1 MRNPGRLV
9 AVAALAWVACAHQAP
24 PPPAKAE
31 ATPPPAERAER
42 PDDMAIEGTLGTLSE
57 DEIAGPFQRRWDE
70 ITRCYEDA
78 TAHLA
83 YLGGRIE
90 LKLRVAQTGE
100 PKSAYVVGST
110 FGNWDAERCVL
121 SIARGLRFSRPRG
134 GPEAEFTY
142 PIEFRGKH
150 AVTTWEGGRVEPS
163 LVRHK
168 RDLDLC
174 KAKLV
179 TGLPPSL
186 TLTLYVAPGG
196 KVTSTGLAADAPLE
210 DAFGACLVQKT
221 RLWRL
226 EDPLGK
232 IAKATVG
239 VAE

>member
-57 DEIAGPFQRRWDE
+57 
-70 ITRCYEDA
+70 
-78 TAHLA
+78 
-83 YLGGRIE
+83 
-90 LKLRVAQTGE
+90 
-100 PKSAYVVGST
+100 
-110 FGNWDAERCVL
+110 
-121 SIARGLRFSRPRG
+121 
-134 GPEAEFTY
+134 AEFTY

-186 TLTLYVAPGG
+186 TLTLYV
-196 KVTSTGLAADAPLE
+196 
-210 DAFGACLVQKT
+210 
-221 RLWRL
+221 
-226 EDPLGK
+226 
-232 IAKATVG
+232 
-239 VAE
+239 